1 MRLLPVLLACLLGA
15 MNLLAPIVAAQD
27 DVDIPAIAETVLARD
42 PEALVQALRIPMT
55 NEHLPAP
62 FSGAEYV
69 DPESVPGDAASIAG
83 DEMGD
88 VVGNVMY
95 SVAYKPDENASASP
109 SPVASPIAGGP
120 ASIYTTASLNYLVY
134 DHALN
139 PETLE
144 SFDQVVI
151 DALGDQAADAEVKQ
165 ISIGETTAY
174 LITITTMTN
183 GIELVMQWNAI
194 PVGNVA
200 VVSMAMSGGVAV
212 ESDELR
218 THAQALAL
226 AGARHLGA
234 VAEDESQPAG

>member
-1 MRLLPVLLACLLGA
+1 MRLLPVLLTCLLGA
-15 MNLLAPIVAAQD
+15 VLLHAPIVAAQD
-27 DVDIPAIAETVLARD
+27 DVDIPAIADRVLARD
-42 PEALVQALRIPMT
+42 PESLVQALRLPMA
-55 NEHLPAP
+55 NEDLPAP
-62 FSGAEYV
+62 FTRADYV
-69 DPESVPGDAASIAG
+69 DPESVSGDAANIAG

-95 SVAYKPDENASASP
+95 SVAYKPDESASASP

-144 SFDQVVI
+144 NFDQVVL
-151 DALGDQAADAEVKQ
+151 DALGDQAADAEVKE
-165 ISIGETTAY
+165 IAIGETTAY
-174 LITITTMTN
+174 VITVATITN
-183 GIELVMQWNAI
+183 GIELIMQWIAI

-212 ESDELR
+212 DRDELR
-218 THAQALAL
+218 ADAEALAL
-226 AGARHLGA
+226 AGTRHLGA